1 MKNSYKQ
8 IAGDF
13 SNKNISIIGLDQDKK
28 DFIDNQIFKDYFCL
42 SINNLKDLAID
53 DKLFQDLNLSDTKK
67 YNSQE
72 YKIIANVFD
81 IIRSGIKNILFDDL
95 LMYIDKELKG
105 KLIEYLKNEKI
116 NFINITADM
125 EEVLYSEYLVVI
137 YNGMVALEGETVK
150 VLSEEKIL
158 KRLGFNL
165 PFIVDLSIQLNYYGL
180 VDKIYLTQEELV
192 SELWK

>member
-1 MKNSYKQ
+1 MENSYRQ

-28 DFIDNQIFKDYFCL
+28 DFIDNQFFKDYFCL
-42 SINNLKDLAID
+42 SSNNLKELAID
-53 DKLFQDLNLSDTKK
+53 DKIFKDLNLSNTKK

-72 YKIIANVFD
+72 CKIIANVFD

-95 LMYIDKELKG
+95 LMYIHKDLKD
-105 KLIEYLKNEKI
+105 KLIEYLKIEKI
-116 NFINITADM
+116 KFINITSDM
-125 EEVLYSEYLVVI
+125 EEVIYSEYLVVT
-137 YNGMVALEGETVK
+137 YNGMIALEGETIN
-150 VLSEEKIL
+150 VLLEEKIL

-165 PFIVDLSIQLNYYGL
+165 PFIVDLSIQLKYYGL
-180 VDKIYLTQEELV
+180 VDKIYLAQEELV

>member
-28 DFIDNQIFKDYFCL
+28 DFIDNQFFKDYFCL

-95 LMYIDKELKG
+95 LMYIDKELKD

>member
-1 MKNSYKQ
+1 MENSYRQ

-28 DFIDNQIFKDYFCL
+28 DFIDNQFFKDYFCL
-42 SINNLKDLAID
+42 SSNNLKELAID
-53 DKLFQDLNLSDTKK
+53 DKIFKDLNLSNTKK

-72 YKIIANVFD
+72 CKIIANVFD

-95 LMYIDKELKG
+95 LMYIHKDLKD
-105 KLIEYLKNEKI
+105 KLIEYLKIEKI
-116 NFINITADM
+116 NFINITSDM
-125 EEVLYSEYLVVI
+125 EEVIYSEYLVVT
-137 YNGMVALEGETVK
+137 YNGMIALEGETIN
-150 VLSEEKIL
+150 VLLEEKIL

-165 PFIVDLSIQLNYYGL
+165 PFIVDLSIQLKYYGL
-180 VDKIYLTQEELV
+180 VDKIYLAQEELV